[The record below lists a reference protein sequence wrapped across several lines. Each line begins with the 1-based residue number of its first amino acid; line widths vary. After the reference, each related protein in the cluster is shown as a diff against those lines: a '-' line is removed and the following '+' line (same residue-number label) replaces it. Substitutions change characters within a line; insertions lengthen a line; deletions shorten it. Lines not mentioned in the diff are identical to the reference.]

1 MAGGRGGTGRER
13 AASADQADDDGAAA
27 VIRVDA
33 LNVDSIKAHQ
43 RELAALVAAAAAS
56 GATIDVLLLCET
68 KARAHVEVDV
78 IAGELGMYVAARLDR
93 PPGRGEKGGGVAVL
107 VRTGLVAAELP
118 CREARG
124 PGGRLEV
131 EICAARLPA
140 FGLEVDA
147 VYRPPTGPTSATAR
161 VLGALSARSVAAT
174 ARGDAWIG
182 GGDLNIAD
190 AGAAQ
195 VGSRWERRAAPP
207 QPTELDELV
216 DSEAVTVLSGS
227 LADCGAPGGHLTHVK
242 RW

>member
-1 MAGGRGGTGRER
+1 M
-13 AASADQADDDGAAA
+13 
-27 VIRVDA
+27 
-33 LNVDSIKAHQ
+33 
-43 RELAALVAAAAAS
+43 
-56 GATIDVLLLCET
+56 
-68 KARAHVEVDV
+68 
-78 IAGELGMYVAARLDR
+78 
-93 PPGRGEKGGGVAVL
+93 L

-161 VLGALSARSVAAT
+161 ALGALNARAVAAT

-182 GGDLNIAD
+182 GGDLNTAD

-195 VGSRWERRAAPP
+195 LGS
-207 QPTELDELV
+207 
-216 DSEAVTVLSGS
+216 
-227 LADCGAPGGHLTHVK
+227 
-242 RW
+242 